1 MATVGLSQ
9 PTVRVFVAG
18 GSGVIGRA
26 LVPQLIAAGHFVAAT
41 TRSKDKIEMVKSLGA
56 TPVLLDALDADAVI
70 AAVVEYRPDVVM
82 NQLTSLPK
90 HYNPRNL
97 RPWYEATSR
106 LKVDGTGILLRAA
119 AKVGARRFI
128 YQSIAFMYEN
138 AGPPVLEEDAPLA
151 LNAPEPFGGLV
162 RTTAEGER
170 LATSTN
176 EVTGV
181 VLRYGQVYGAGTY
194 YGPGSDFQRLAK
206 ARMLPVVGSGA
217 GIFSFVH
224 VNDAATAAV
233 AALERGSGVYNITD
247 DDPAPARDWIL
258 AYCRELGARPP
269 LHVPAWI
276 ARIVAGS
283 FASTAATEG
292 RGASNRKAREE
303 LGWTPSIPSWRGL
316 LSAN

>member
-1 MATVGLSQ
+1 M
-9 PTVRVFVAG
+9 RVFLAG

-41 TRSKDKIEMVKSLGA
+41 TRSKDKIEMIKSFGA
-56 TPVLLDALDADAVI
+56 TPVLLDALDADAVM

-90 HYNPRNL
+90 HYNPRKL
-97 RPWYEATSR
+97 RPWYEAMGR
-106 LKVDGTGILLRAA
+106 LRVDGTRILLRAA

-138 AGPPVLEEDAPLA
+138 SGPPVLEEDARLA
-151 LNAPEPFGGLV
+151 LNAPEPFGALV

-170 LATSTN
+170 LTTSAN
-176 EVTGV
+176 GINGV
-181 VLRYGQVYGAGTY
+181 VLRYGQIYGEGTY

-206 ARMLPVVGSGA
+206 ARMLPLIGSGA
-217 GIFSFVH
+217 GIFSFLH
-224 VNDAATAAV
+224 VSDAATAAV

-247 DDPAPARDWIL
+247 NDPAPARDWIP
-258 AYCRELGARPP
+258 AYCRELGAPSP
-269 LHVPAWI
+269 LHVPAWV
-276 ARIVAGS
+276 ARLVAGS
-283 FASTAATEG
+283 FASAAATQA
-292 RGASNRKAREE
+292 RGASNRKAGEE
-303 LGWTPSIPSWRGL
+303 FGWTPSIPSWRGR